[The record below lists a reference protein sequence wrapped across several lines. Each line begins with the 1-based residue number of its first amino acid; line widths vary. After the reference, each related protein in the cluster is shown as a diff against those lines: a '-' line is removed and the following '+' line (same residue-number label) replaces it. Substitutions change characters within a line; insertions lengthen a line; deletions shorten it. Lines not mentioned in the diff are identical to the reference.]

1 MARYL
6 DPKNDLVFKKIFG
19 GHPLLLMDF
28 LNALLPLPDDGLIV
42 SLSYLPPE
50 QIPIVPP
57 ENRRGIV
64 DVKCTDQRG
73 RVFIVE
79 MQMYWTPSFFNRMLF
94 NASQAFVMQL
104 DPGEEYKLLQP
115 VYALGIINAVFEQ
128 SDDWYH
134 HYKIVN
140 IENTHRTIDGLQFVF
155 IELPKFRAANPTAK
169 KVRALWLRFLSEVK
183 GELEPPAE
191 LLGYPPIHEALTIS
205 KEAAFTRAELAAY
218 QSVMMAI
225 SNEKSIVTDSI
236 ELGIEKGI
244 EISRQAGREEG
255 RQDEKLAIAKN
266 LLAVMDDAAIA
277 DMTGLAPDMVWQLRG
292 EVAPKP
298 DKP

>member
-19 GHPLLLMDF
+19 EHPLLLQDF
-28 LNALLPLPDDGLIV
+28 LNALLPLPDDGQIIE
-42 SLSYLPPE
+42 LSYLPPE
-50 QIPIVPP
+50 QIPLVPP

-64 DVKCTDQRG
+64 DVKCTDQQG

-79 MQMYWTPSFFNRMLF
+79 MQMYWTPSFFKRMLF

-104 DPGEEYKLLQP
+104 DPGAEYKLLQP
-115 VYALGIINAVFEQ
+115 VYALGIINAIFEQ
-128 SDDWYH
+128 SEDWYH

-140 IENTHRTIDGLQFVF
+140 IEKTQRTIEGLQFVF
-155 IELPKFRAANPTAK
+155 IELPKFKAETVTAK
-169 KVRALWLRFLSEVK
+169 KVRALWLRFLKEIK
-183 GELEPPAE
+183 GELEPAAE
-191 LLGYPPIHEALTIS
+191 LQDYPPIMEALTIS
-205 KEAAFTRAELAAY
+205 KEAAFSRAELAAY

-244 EISRQAGREEG
+244 EIGREAG
-255 RQDEKLAIAKN
+255 RQDEKLTIARN
-266 LLAVMDDAAIA
+266 LLAVLDDKAIA
-277 DMTGLAPDMVWQLRG
+277 NITGLTLERVQKLRG
-292 EVAPKP
+292 ETQ
-298 DKP
+298 

>member
-6 DPKNDLVFKKIFG
+6 DPKNDLVFKKIFAE
-19 GHPLLLMDF
+19 HPLLLKDF
-28 LNALLPLPDDGLIV
+28 LNALLPLADDGQIV
-42 SLSYLPPE
+42 ELSYLPPE
-50 QIPIVPP
+50 QIPILPP

-64 DVKCTDQRG
+64 DVKCTDSQG

-104 DPGEEYKLLQP
+104 EPGEEYKLLQP
-115 VYALGIINAVFEQ
+115 VYALGIINAIFEQ

-140 IENTHRTIDGLQFVF
+140 IEKTHRTIEGLQFVF
-155 IELPKFRAANPTAK
+155 IELPKFKAETTTAK
-169 KVRALWLRFLSEVK
+169 KVRALWLRFLKEIK
-183 GELEPPAE
+183 GELEPPTE
-191 LLGYPPIHEALTIS
+191 LQDYPPIQEALTIS
-205 KEAAFTRAELAAY
+205 KEAAFTHAELAAY
-218 QSVMMAI
+218 QAVMMAI

-244 EISRQAGREEG
+244 EIGREKGIEIGLEKG
-255 RQDEKLAIAKN
+255 RQDEKLAIARN
-266 LLAVMDDAAIA
+266 LLSVMDNKAIA
-277 DMTGLAPDMVWQLRG
+277 DMTGLSLEVVQKLRG
-292 EVAPKP
+292 QA
-298 DKP
+298 